1 MCLHARPG
9 AWVRIFLRVCTC
21 TLNYARVR
29 GAWVHWCVC
38 GCEGPCVC
46 VRMRAHRRAHQLF
59 MFEHTTG
66 ASGTLIPRLD
76 WIDGGWLL
84 GLVFAH
90 LPSPYPILPRYPS
103 QPAISGVERDLKL
116 RRNTWGPQTQMRS
129 MSATYVASWHGK
141 SLNLSQPPEFCFAKT
156 PADHK
161 LRCDYVFCFV
171 WPRGGTG
178 AESPSTASV
187 WGSSPWRGCV

>member
-1 MCLHARPG
+1 MCLHARPC

-103 QPAISGVERDLKL
+103 QPAISGIERDLKL

-141 SLNLSQPPEFCFAKT
+141 IIKFEPTTRVLLRQNPCGPQTQMRLRFLFCLARTFRRVVEA
-156 PADHK
+156 P
-161 LRCDYVFCFV
+161 
-171 WPRGGTG
+171 
-178 AESPSTASV
+178 
-187 WGSSPWRGCV
+187 